1 MQARS
6 RSRPGGGKCR
16 HFLAATSWYLPDT
29 CFSAHLKTLFCVPL
43 SHVTEHWKRNTAG
56 ARENRIFRG
65 AGSQKPPVPLA
76 PERAGGGSG
85 AGRVFPRG
93 REAQTGAPGTPQRV
107 SEHPLL
113 TASALW
119 GAAVALRCW
128 LSEVLLG
135 FADTSTSVVTHARA
149 GSL

>member
-1 MQARS
+1 M
-6 RSRPGGGKCR
+6 
-16 HFLAATSWYLPDT
+16 
-29 CFSAHLKTLFCVPL
+29 KTA
-43 SHVTEHWKRNTAG
+43 SSEA
-56 ARENRIFRG
+56 
-65 AGSQKPPVPLA
+65 AGSQKPRVPLA
-76 PERAGGGSG
+76 PERADRGSG
-85 AGRVFPRG
+85 AGRLFPRG
-93 REAQTGAPGTPQRV
+93 WEAQTGPSRTPQRV

-113 TASALW
+113 TAPAPW

>member
-1 MQARS
+1 MKTASSEAR
-6 RSRPGGGKCR
+6 
-16 HFLAATSWYLPDT
+16 A
-29 CFSAHLKTLFCVPL
+29 LK
-43 SHVTEHWKRNTAG
+43 
-56 ARENRIFRG
+56 NRR
-65 AGSQKPPVPLA
+65 VPLA
-76 PERAGGGSG
+76 PERACGGSG

-93 REAQTGAPGTPQRV
+93 QEAQTGAPRTPQRV

-113 TASALW
+113 TAPAPW